1 MDKAEK
7 QWQDTR
13 TSWDEEPSRQYPW
26 DKKTD
31 KQKTA
36 NTCPADRVGLRHIV
50 SFYIYKLMQSY
61 FLWFEINYLLNN
73 DGFGLL
79 LIMLHG

>member
-13 TSWDEEPSRQYPW
+13 TSWDEEPSRQYQW

-31 KQKTA
+31 KQNTA
-36 NTCPADRVGLRHIV
+36 NTCPADQVGLRHIV
-50 SFYIYKLMQSY
+50 SF
-61 FLWFEINYLLNN
+61 
-73 DGFGLL
+73 
-79 LIMLHG
+79 

>member
-26 DKKTD
+26 DKKTG
-31 KQKTA
+31 KQNNA
-36 NTCPADRVGLRHIV
+36 DTCPADRVGLRYIV
-50 SFYIYKLMQSY
+50 SFYIYELMQSY
-61 FLWFEINYLLNN
+61 FLLFEINYLTMM
-73 DGFGLL
+73 DPTAIIILL
-79 LIMLHG
+79 G

>member
-1 MDKAEK
+1 MDKAER

-50 SFYIYKLMQSY
+50 SF
-61 FLWFEINYLLNN
+61 
-73 DGFGLL
+73 
-79 LIMLHG
+79 

>member
-31 KQKTA
+31 KQNNA
-36 NTCPADRVGLRHIV
+36 DTCPPDQVGLSWHIV
-50 SFYIYKLMQSY
+50 SYSIYRLV
-61 FLWFEINYLLNN
+61 
-73 DGFGLL
+73 
-79 LIMLHG
+79 

>member
-13 TSWDEEPSRQYPW
+13 TSWDEEPSRQYQW

-31 KQKTA
+31 KQNTA
-36 NTCPADRVGLRHIV
+36 NTCPADQVGLRHIV
-50 SFYIYKLMQSY
+50 SFQIYRLMQSY
-61 FLWFEINYLLNN
+61 FLWFEINYLK
-73 DGFGLL
+73 
-79 LIMLHG
+79 I